1 LRFEL
6 SGDDTGLENKNEGIG
21 IIAITTRV
29 QISKGAGIKATTG
42 FQTGNYT
49 LEELDKIFK
58 DTLKSEDKS

>member
-1 LRFEL
+1 LEL
-6 SGDDTGLENKNEGIG
+6 SGDDTGLENKNKGVG

-29 QISKGAGIKATTG
+29 QLSKGAGIKATTG